1 MTCNNQ
7 STKSSSRVTHLILL
21 VFALAVL
28 SLGIP
33 ERSASAAS
41 GPGFD
46 LGTVARRYHF
56 KFSGQSDGRQLAAIG
71 WFEADATGL
80 IIAGNVEVASVLGTA
95 IIQPSLPVA
104 NGSGRFTLLD
114 DTNGIYRLVLVFA
127 NANERITLDTRVLLD
142 DLHGRRGS
150 MLGNY
155 TVTQFSLSA
164 LGSGLGEIVSQ

>member
-7 STKSSSRVTHLILL
+7 STKSSSRVTRLILL

-28 SLGIP
+28 SLPIT

-56 KFSGQSDGRQLAAIG
+56 KFSGQSDGRQFAAVG

-80 IIAGNVEVASVLGTA
+80 IIAGNVEVASVLGTSV
-95 IIQPSLPVA
+95 IQPSIPLA

-114 DTNGIYRLVLVFA
+114 DTNGIYRLVLVFD
-127 NANERITLDTRVLLD
+127 NGNEKITLDVRVLLD
-142 DLHGRRGS
+142 DSHGRGGS
-150 MLGNY
+150 MLGLY
-155 TVTQFSLSA
+155 TVTRFSLSA
-164 LGSGLGEIVSQ
+164 LGTGLGEIVSQ